1 MPRRT
6 PPKAARPAAE
16 PNDADLYP
24 AGPVAEAMTA
34 AVDEPLAFDP
44 TATTPVA
51 LMKLPTGKLGGIVAK
66 IATASGATIDELAAS
81 TGWQP
86 HTIRAAL
93 SRLRRRGAFIV
104 LAADADG
111 RKAYRLEAREG

>member
-1 MPRRT
+1 MSLRWQRVDRNASDPTEAWREPAPEPARPT
-6 PPKAARPAAE
+6 APPKP
-16 PNDADLYP
+16 PS
-24 AGPVAEAMTA
+24 
-34 AVDEPLAFDP
+34 
-44 TATTPVA
+44 
-51 LMKLPTGKLGGIVAK
+51 GKLGRLHGLI
-66 IATASGATIDELAAS
+66 TGPSGATIDDLAAS

-93 SRLRRRGAFIV
+93 SRLRRRGASIV